1 MNLTNASWKR
11 LMLDMKRRNFFTLLG
26 GAVAWPLAARAQQP
40 GDGYFVRDFFEVPEP
55 RRLHSVARKGIAG
68 PSGDN
73 PRCNR
78 WAGQGE
84 WVSTSLIYGG

>member
-40 GDGYFVRDFFEVPEP
+40 GDGYFVRVFLRCRNREDCTPLPE
-55 RRLHSVARKGIAG
+55 RGSRV

-73 PRCNR
+73 PRHNR
-78 WAGQGE
+78 WPIKGRG
-84 WVSTSLIYGG
+84 

>member
-11 LMLDMKRRNFFTLLG
+11 LMLHMKRRNFFTLLG

-40 GDGYFVRDFFEVPEP
+40 GDGYFVRD
-55 RRLHSVARKGIAG
+55 RLHSVARKGIAG

-73 PRCNR
+73 PRHNR
-78 WAGQGE
+78 WPIKGE
-84 WVSTSLIYGG
+84 GVSTSLIYGG